1 VNLARDS
8 STGMFESENGGLL
21 RDYPEKD
28 NLNREDYDTPSN
40 YGGALFSGKPMHMF
54 FVCSFGE
61 RRCYCVKM
69 KLSSGWGVA
78 FGLPESRSTN
88 LQK

>member
-1 VNLARDS
+1 MNLARDS

-40 YGGALFSGKPMHMF
+40 YGGVHCFQANPCICFLCAVLG
-54 FVCSFGE
+54 
-61 RRCYCVKM
+61 RD
-69 KLSSGWGVA
+69 VA
-78 FGLPESRSTN
+78 IV
-88 LQK
+88 